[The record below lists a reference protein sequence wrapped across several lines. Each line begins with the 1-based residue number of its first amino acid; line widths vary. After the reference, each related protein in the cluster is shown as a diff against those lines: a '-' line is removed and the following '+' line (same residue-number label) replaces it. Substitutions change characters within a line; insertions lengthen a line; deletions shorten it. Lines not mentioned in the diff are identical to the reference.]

1 MTMLT
6 QPRGPLERVAYRSA
20 ERATVGAGAPGTR
33 LALIKRICVAAVT
46 ILLTGGALAGIIAL
60 KTAIYFWRFDYF

>member
-1 MTMLT
+1 
-6 QPRGPLERVAYRSA
+6 
-20 ERATVGAGAPGTR
+20 
-33 LALIKRICVAAVT
+33 VAATT